1 MTSLNASFLH
11 DTNGGVHADI
21 NHHKEKPYRVHG
33 GPIQHGWSPY
43 ELNGG
48 SVLAIAG
55 DDYVVVAADMR
66 LVRGYSILSRKTSRL
81 HEMTDK
87 AVLGTGGCHTDVVTL
102 HKTLDIRCAM

>member
-1 MTSLNASFLH
+1 
-11 DTNGGVHADI
+11 
-21 NHHKEKPYRVHG
+21 
-33 GPIQHGWSPY
+33 
-43 ELNGG
+43 
-48 SVLAIAG
+48 
-55 DDYVVVAADMR
+55 MR

>member
-1 MTSLNASFLH
+1 M
-11 DTNGGVHADI
+11 
-21 NHHKEKPYRVHG
+21 HG
-33 GPIQHGWSPY
+33 GWSPY

-87 AVLGTGGCHTDVVTL
+87 AVLGTGLVFGRACG
-102 HKTLDIRCAM
+102 LDHAIG

>member
-1 MTSLNASFLH
+1 M
-11 DTNGGVHADI
+11 
-21 NHHKEKPYRVHG
+21 HG
-33 GPIQHGWSPY
+33 GWSPY

-87 AVLGTGGCHTDVVTL
+87 AVLGTGGCHTDIVTL